1 MLLLLP
7 LKSGHLIDEIIRWRL
22 LDQHFEVC
30 DSLVEPALFAVSVR
44 SAVQSLGIGLVKLL
58 QNVLGVLEGTLLV
71 VELVPAER
79 PVRVALRHQSQQALV
94 SVDRLLVLR
103 IKAYGFLEAGDGLDE
118 RLRLEVLVAAGLH
131 GLELLL
137 ELGGGQAGLVGLLVL
152 LDGNSLGFL
161 GLFGGLRFGLIKN
174 FLEHD
179 VIFSFRSS

>member
-1 MLLLLP
+1 M
-7 LKSGHLIDEIIRWRL
+7 
-22 LDQHFEVC
+22 
-30 DSLVEPALFAVSVR
+30 
-44 SAVQSLGIGLVKLL
+44 
-58 QNVLGVLEGTLLV
+58 
-71 VELVPAER
+71 
-79 PVRVALRHQSQQALV
+79 
-94 SVDRLLVLR
+94 DRLLVLR
-103 IKAYGFLEAGDGLDE
+103 VEADGFLEAGDGLDE